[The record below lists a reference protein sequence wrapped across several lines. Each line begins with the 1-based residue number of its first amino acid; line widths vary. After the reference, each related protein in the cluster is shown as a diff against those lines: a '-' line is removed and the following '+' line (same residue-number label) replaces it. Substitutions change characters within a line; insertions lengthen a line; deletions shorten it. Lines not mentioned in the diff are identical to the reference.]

1 MDDVTRWLATAT
13 RSLAVDLAGAERRR
27 AARARLRAL
36 VADLFVLAV
45 LLLAVTAVV
54 VVVGVAVGAAVAD
67 GGRVP
72 AVVGA
77 WTLMFGA
84 VGSLP
89 LVAMKFANAVYTR
102 VHG

>member
-1 MDDVTRWLATAT
+1 MGDVARWLATAT

-27 AARARLRAL
+27 AAMERLRAL
-36 VADLFVLAV
+36 VADLVVLAV
-45 LLLAVTAVV
+45 LLLAVAAVV

-72 AVVGA
+72 EVVGA
-77 WTLMFGA
+77 WTLMFGTI
-84 VGSLP
+84 GSLP
-89 LVAMKFANAVYTR
+89 LFAMKLANAVYTR